1 VALMIYL
8 WFESRISRRRAW
20 KSVQLEQDEISPH
33 IPSWRP
39 GIQAWGINKKQMR
52 TYKAVLFEP
61 DLVDPQFIGP
71 FWIRICIR
79 NSKLRIRT
87 LSTVFIKNYI

>member
-1 VALMIYL
+1 MAYGEKLALSAALMIYL

-39 GIQAWGINKKQMR
+39 GIQAYKQMHN
-52 TYKAVLFEP
+52 L
-61 DLVDPQFIGP
+61 
-71 FWIRICIR
+71 
-79 NSKLRIRT
+79 
-87 LSTVFIKNYI
+87 